1 MRFKAAV
8 GVSIGG
14 RKVSGFLKSLA
25 KLRNSFFLVIILI
38 QVLLVVMSIMFTSLA
53 INILQKDEEEK
64 TAAITAYV
72 NTELQQASNRALIA
86 TTAVI
91 NDGNII
97 SVFKE
102 RNREKLFATCAKL
115 WDSLKPLGF
124 RQLQFDVVSP
134 DHSDDVVFLRQHDPE
149 KFNDSV
155 SNRPTVVKCFGTGKV
170 VCGLEQGTS
179 GYSFRSVGPVMDG
192 EKLIGVVELG
202 FDFAEAFLEVL
213 NANYPG
219 DWGIYNL
226 NRGLKSVDD
235 RILIN
240 AIGTHAGQFF
250 RNILPEEGILEKIKN
265 GEIYYKKDYSTK
277 TVSLYMPVTNF
288 AGDIVAIIKHVYPTA
303 FYDRIRQIIITSVI
317 ICLIGLTI
325 SGVIIFILYRMITV
339 PVRGLITET
348 EKIKNFQLD
357 DQINIRSSLTD
368 IADLVEAT
376 KSMKIGLQSF
386 RKYVPAQLVRQLI
399 QAKHEARISGQRK
412 NITVFFSDI
421 ADFTQTTENTTPNE
435 LAAELSEYF
444 SAMTEVIIEHNGT
457 VDKYIGD
464 SIMAFW
470 GAPVPMND
478 HAVQACLAALKC
490 QERLKELA
498 VKWQTEG
505 RRMFKTRIGINTG
518 DIIVG
523 NIGSEQRLNYTVIG
537 DAVNVASRLERLNK
551 DYGTGIIVSESTVEQ
566 LPADFAI
573 RVLDFVVVKGKTEPV
588 TIYELVAEKGDIS
601 AVDLDF
607 LKTFN
612 QAIDLYKNRQWEE
625 AAKRLKRL
633 LIKKPADT
641 ACKIYIER
649 AESFLANP
657 PDRDWNGEHIFH
669 TK

>member
-1 MRFKAAV
+1 MSRFLR
-8 GVSIGG
+8 G
-14 RKVSGFLKSLA
+14 LA

-38 QVLLVVMSIMFTSLA
+38 QVLLVLMSILFTSLA
-53 INILQKDEEEK
+53 IKILNHDEEQK
-64 TAAITAYV
+64 TEAITAYV
-72 NTELQQASNRALIA
+72 RTELQQATSRALIA
-86 TTAVI
+86 TTAVVS
-91 NDGNII
+91 DKNIV

-102 RNREKLFATCAKL
+102 KDRGKLFTTCGKL
-115 WDSLKPLGF
+115 WESLKPLGF

-134 DHSDDVVFLRQHDPE
+134 DHSDDVVFLRQHDPD
-149 KFNDSV
+149 KYNDSV
-155 SNRPTVVKCFGTGKV
+155 SNRPTVIKCFATGKV
-170 VCGLEQGTS
+170 VSGLEQGSS

-192 EKLIGVVELG
+192 DKLIGAVEIG

-226 NRGLKSVDD
+226 SRGLKSVDD

-240 AIGTHAGQFF
+240 AIGKDAGQFF
-250 RNILPEEGILEKIKN
+250 RNILPEEKILERIKN
-265 GEIYYKKDYSTK
+265 DEIYYQKDFASK
-277 TVSLYMPVTNF
+277 TISLYMPVINF
-288 AGDIVAIIKHVYPTA
+288 SGDIVAIIKYVFPTL
-303 FYDRIRQIIITSVI
+303 FYDRIRQIIITSVT

-325 SGVIIFILYRMITV
+325 SGLIIFVLYRMITV
-339 PVRGLITET
+339 PVKGLITET
-348 EKIKNFQLD
+348 EKIKSFQLD
-357 DQINIRSSLTD
+357 DQINIKSPLTD
-368 IADLVEAT
+368 IADLIEAT

-399 QAKHEARISGQRK
+399 QAKQEARISGQRK

-421 ADFTQTTENTTPNE
+421 TDFTNTTESTTPNE
-435 LAAELSEYF
+435 LASQLSEYF
-444 SAMTEVIIEHNGT
+444 SAMTEIIIQHNGT

-478 HAVQACLAALKC
+478 HALQACMAALAC
-490 QERLKELA
+490 QERLKELDL
-498 VKWQTEG
+498 KWRNEG
-505 RRMFKTRIGINTG
+505 KKIFKTRIGINTG

-551 DYGTGIIVSESTVEQ
+551 DYGTKIIISESTVKQ
-566 LPADFAI
+566 LPGDFVF

-601 AVDLDF
+601 TVDLEF
-607 LKTFN
+607 YKSFN
-612 QAIDLYKNRQWEE
+612 RAIELYKKREWIE
-625 AAKRLKRL
+625 AATWLKKLLMKRPEDL
-633 LIKKPADT
+633 

-649 AESFLANP
+649 AESFLIDP
-657 PDRDWNGEHIFH
+657 PGQDWGGEHIFH
-669 TK
+669 AKQA